1 MSAAAAALDH
11 NKPTPTVLCSNCGS
25 YCPILSGQPGDD
37 HQRRIAELEAQVK
50 ILTNKAT
57 EAG

>member
-1 MSAAAAALDH
+1 MAAAAASIDH

-25 YCPILSGQPGDD
+25 YCPIISGQPGDD

-50 ILTNKAT
+50 ILTRKAT